1 MKGDSR
7 VVVSRLHVVLA
18 LPTSLV
24 VEPPVERF
32 LLALLLPGRV
42 RLLLA
47 LAEVG
52 RVGLPLARPL
62 QPGLRFQRAL
72 LVADPR
78 RLGQVPGLQGRL
90 EPRPEPLLH
99 RHKMSRVEANERW
112 CRQEERRRCGLPRP
126 TRWRVARIRGG
137 IGLRRRERASG
148 PPTLLA
154 RPSRRPLEAS
164 PPVEYTWWAL
174 CEETL
179 G

>member
-1 MKGDSR
+1 M
-7 VVVSRLHVVLA
+7 VSRLHVVLA

-42 RLLLA
+42 CLLLA

-62 QPGLRFQRAL
+62 QPGLRFERAL

-90 EPRPEPLLH
+90 ETRPEPLLH
-99 RHKMSRVEANERW
+99 RHKMRRDEANVRSADKK
-112 CRQEERRRCGLPRP
+112 REEKVRLASANSMARSSDS
-126 TRWRVARIRGG
+126 WRHRSAAARKGF
-137 IGLRRRERASG
+137 RASHSAC
-148 PPTLLA
+148 L
-154 RPSRRPLEAS
+154 SS
-164 PPVEYTWWAL
+164 S
-174 CEETL
+174 
-179 G
+179 